1 MSIFWIIMS
10 MLRFEVVL
18 ITSTLIIHSPVTTI
32 ETLIG
37 GILGIVLFTQLGV
50 DIEKWIAKRF
60 SRKFKKFSWKNRML
74 VKLRRRWGLW
84 GIALLTPIIIGI
96 PIGVLLSIPLTTD
109 KMKIIKPMVVSVIF
123 WTSLFYFIGF
133 LARL

>member
-96 PIGVLLSIPLTTD
+96 PIGVL
-109 KMKIIKPMVVSVIF
+109 
-123 WTSLFYFIGF
+123 
-133 LARL
+133 